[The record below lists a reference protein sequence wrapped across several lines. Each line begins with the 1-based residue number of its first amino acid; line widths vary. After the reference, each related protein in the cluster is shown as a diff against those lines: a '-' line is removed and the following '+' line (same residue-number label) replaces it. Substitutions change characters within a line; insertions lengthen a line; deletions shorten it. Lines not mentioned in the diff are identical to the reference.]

1 MQPIALVSTSDTG
14 VMSSNR
20 SEVNIVDLWPAR
32 LEPEPLGGDERPV
45 GAVVAAGLGD
55 PARQQGGR
63 LCLVAV
69 PDTGA
74 FTTWVSRTSG

>member
-1 MQPIALVSTSDTG
+1 
-14 VMSSNR
+14 
-20 SEVNIVDLWPAR
+20 VNLAGLWLAR
-32 LEPEPLGGDERPV
+32 LEPDPLGGDERPV

-63 LCLVAV
+63 LCLVVV
-69 PDTGA
+69 PDAGA